1 MRRLR
6 ASAFSLLLLLAAWP
20 ALAADPPAS
29 AAAAAPSDGAR
40 AEAKSRYEA
49 GVEAYRD
56 GRYRDAVDLF
66 IQADR
71 LAPSPAFSF
80 NVARAYAQAG
90 DVPQALRWYRD
101 YLRRSPNAANES
113 DVKALVLGYERE
125 LATRGV
131 QQITVL
137 STPAAATVVLNG
149 TPVGVT
155 PWTGELQ
162 PGSYR
167 LELSLR
173 GFAESTRD
181 VVLPRDRAIDVSV
194 ELTPAAEAAPGV
206 PVAAAAPPSSET
218 GTQRSTP
225 AGPTASA
232 ASPEA
237 RPAQKRESKFG
248 PWPWITLGA
257 GGAVLG
263 SAVIL
268 ELMRDSSQDRARRER
283 TQIGYRDALDQM
295 EGRQTAA
302 RVLAGVGGALVVGGG
317 VLVGLEFLPAAKSK
331 RTSLR
336 VTPALVDGPAAVVD
350 GTF

>member
-6 ASAFSLLLLLAAWP
+6 ATPFALMLLLGATLP
-20 ALAADPPAS
+20 AHAADPPAAS
-29 AAAAAPSDGAR
+29 TAAPSESAR
-40 AEAKSRYEA
+40 AKAKSRYEA
-49 GVEAYRD
+49 GVAAYRD
-56 GRYRDAVDLF
+56 GRYRDAIDLF

-90 DVPQALRWYRD
+90 DVAHALRWYRD
-101 YLRRSPNAANES
+101 YLRRSPNASNEG
-113 DVKALVLGYERE
+113 DVKALVLEYERE
-125 LATRGV
+125 LAKRGV
-131 QQITVL
+131 QQLTVL

-181 VVLPRDRAIDVSV
+181 VALPRERAIDVSV

-206 PVAAAAPPSSET
+206 PANAAPA
-218 GTQRSTP
+218 RSQPTST
-225 AGPTASA
+225 ATPTAPPA
-232 ASPEA
+232 ASQAHSPE
-237 RPAQKRESKFG
+237 KRESKFG

-257 GGAVLG
+257 GGAALG
-263 SAVIL
+263 GAVVF
-268 ELMRDSSQDRARRER
+268 ELLRDGSQDRARRER
-283 TQIGYRDALDQM
+283 TQIGYQDALDQM

-302 RVLAGVGGALVVGGG
+302 RVLAGLGGALMVGGG
-317 VLVGLEFLPAAKSK
+317 VLVGLEFLPGGTSK
-331 RTSLR
+331 RVSLR
-336 VTPALVDGPAAVVD
+336 ATPAFAGGPAAFLH